1 MKAAPAYSPSEV
13 EVPGPSLLIVDDEP
27 YILDICSELAVQSG
41 LIPHTASTT
50 EEAVEVLGG
59 IPIDVVVTDLRIP
72 QSGGLELV
80 KFIRQEHPQVGVV
93 VLTQYGSID
102 GAVTAVRLGALD
114 FLAKPFC
121 ADEFKQKVEPL
132 VRMAWL
138 NRAKRNEREPGK
150 LRLGAERLLGV
161 SPAMA
166 KIRSAIHR
174 IAALRCPVLILGES
188 GTGKEVAARAI
199 HESSPSASQ
208 PFMAMD
214 CCAMAP
220 TLVES
225 EMFGHARGSFTGATT
240 TKIGM
245 FEAAAGGTLFLD
257 EIGDLSPELQ
267 PKLLRVLQEKEIR
280 RIGSNSYIPVSA
292 RIIAATNRDLV
303 KMVRDQTFRQDLY
316 YRLNVVQIY
325 LPPLRERKSD
335 LQLLALNFI
344 EKFTS
349 DWRHIEVI
357 SPSFWDKLHSYHWPG
372 NVRELENAI
381 ARAIA
386 VGSGSVLDDSDL
398 RIDPWEETD
407 SPSAPETLERMEKRA
422 IFETLRTCNGD
433 KIRAAEIL
441 GIGKTTLYRKLKEYR
456 ISTVD

>member
-1 MKAAPAYSPSEV
+1 
-13 EVPGPSLLIVDDEP
+13 
-27 YILDICSELAVQSG
+27 
-41 LIPHTASTT
+41 
-50 EEAVEVLGG
+50 
-59 IPIDVVVTDLRIP
+59 
-72 QSGGLELV
+72 
-80 KFIRQEHPQVGVV
+80 
-93 VLTQYGSID
+93 
-102 GAVTAVRLGALD
+102 
-114 FLAKPFC
+114 
-121 ADEFKQKVEPL
+121 
-132 VRMAWL
+132 
-138 NRAKRNEREPGK
+138 
-150 LRLGAERLLGV
+150 
-161 SPAMA
+161 
-166 KIRSAIHR
+166 
-174 IAALRCPVLILGES
+174 
-188 GTGKEVAARAI
+188 
-199 HESSPSASQ
+199 
-208 PFMAMD
+208 
-214 CCAMAP
+214 
-220 TLVES
+220 
-225 EMFGHARGSFTGATT
+225 
-240 TKIGM
+240 M